1 MPPSPSRGKDSYPA
15 SSPGSQTSCSPHGPT
30 PNEFPL
36 SASLWHFSNNP
47 PVGTRRYPTLSLLQ
61 SQPPRAP
68 AASLCN
74 LYVALHGMCC
84 PPPGCECSGP
94 VNCCQYHLFCPVSHI
109 RSSLEPWG
117 KTLSL
122 PSRLREDEQNNS
134 MSLFFFYWRLITLQ
148 YCGGF
153 CHKFTWISHGCTCV
167 LHPETPSRL
176 PPHPIP

>member
-1 MPPSPSRGKDSYPA
+1 MLPYLFEPHRPSPNSVLLLLPDMPPSPSRGKDSYPA

-134 MSLFFFYWRLITLQ
+134 MSLFFFLLEANYFTILWR
-148 YCGGF
+148 F
-153 CHKFTWISHGCTCV
+153 
-167 LHPETPSRL
+167 L
-176 PPHPIP
+176 P